1 CPPLGR
7 TGSTA
12 GMSPAFRSLGG
23 DLIPEVSVVVAT
35 YQRAKLLPRLFA
47 ALEAQTIGPDRFEA
61 IFVDDGSTD
70 GTPETLGR
78 LKASTPLSVEIL
90 GDGVNRHQGPA
101 RNLGWSRS
109 RAPIVAFTDDDCVP
123 VPDWLERG
131 LAAMGTG
138 RRVVVGRT
146 EPDPAQA
153 HLQGPFSRSISVLD
167 ATYFETCN
175 IFYRK
180 TDLEAAGGFDEAFRS
195 HGGEDTDLGWRI
207 RKRGS
212 EAVFAPDVLVH
223 HDVKP
228 SSVRAAAREALR
240 WTGIPR
246 VVRLHPEGRR
256 LLYGGLFWKP
266 SHPLALGAL
275 AGILLAPRSRLALAL
290 ALPWVWHR
298 IVSRPLTPGPRR
310 RLLVLPGALIV
321 DLAEVAAMVRGSIS
335 SRTIVL

>member
-1 CPPLGR
+1 MSPDRRAGG
-7 TGSTA
+7 TGS
-12 GMSPAFRSLGG
+12 R
-23 DLIPEVSVVVAT
+23 PEVSVVIAT
-35 YQRAKLLPRLFA
+35 YQRARLLPRLFA
-47 ALEAQTIGPDRFEA
+47 ALEAQTIGAERFEV

-70 GTPETLGR
+70 GTGAELRR
-78 LKASTPLSVEIL
+78 LSESSPLAVDSL

-101 RNLGWSRS
+101 RNLGWSRA

-123 VPDWLERG
+123 APDWLERG
-131 LAAMGTG
+131 LAAMGSG

-146 EPDPAQA
+146 VPDPTQA
-153 HLQGPFSRSISVLD
+153 HLQGPFSRTITVAD
-167 ATYFETCN
+167 VTYFETCN

-180 TDLEAAGGFDEAFRS
+180 TDLEATGGFDEAFRS

-207 RKRGS
+207 RKRGA

-228 SSVRAAAREALR
+228 SSVAAATREALR

-246 VVRLHPEGRR
+246 VVRLHPEGRK

-266 SHPLALGAL
+266 SHPLALAAI
-275 AGILLAPRSRLALAL
+275 AGIALAPRSRLALGL
-290 ALPWVWHR
+290 ALPWLWHR
-298 IVSRPLTPGPRR
+298 VVSRPLAPGPRR
-310 RLLVLPGALIV
+310 RLLVLPGALVV
-321 DLAEVAAMVRGSIS
+321 DLAEVAAMIRGSIS

>member
-1 CPPLGR
+1 
-7 TGSTA
+7 
-12 GMSPAFRSLGG
+12 MSPARRDRGEG
-23 DLIPEVSVVVAT
+23 AVPEVSVVVAT
-35 YQRAKLLPRLFA
+35 YQRANLLPRLCA
-47 ALEAQTIGPDRFEA
+47 AFEAQTLGAARFEV

-70 GTPETLGR
+70 DTPDVLAG
-78 LKASTPLSVEIL
+78 LKAGSSFHVETL

-101 RNLGWSRS
+101 RNLGWSRARS
-109 RAPIVAFTDDDCVP
+109 SIVAFTDDDCVP
-123 VPDWLERG
+123 APDWLERG
-131 LAAMGTG
+131 LEAMGTG

-146 EPDPAQA
+146 VPDPAQA
-153 HLQGPFSRSISVLD
+153 HLQGPFSRSISVGD

-180 TDLEAAGGFDEAFRS
+180 ADLEAAGGFDEAFRS

-228 SSVRAAAREALR
+228 SDLRAATREALR

-246 VVRLHPEGRR
+246 VVRIHPEGRK

-275 AGILLAPRSRLALAL
+275 AGILLAPRSRVALAL
-290 ALPWVWHR
+290 AIPWAWHR
-298 IVSRPLTPGPRR
+298 IVARPLAPGPRR
-310 RLLVLPGALIV
+310 RLMVLPGALII